1 MLIIIGNFIEIK
13 EDYLE
18 KFKTQIGAY
27 ESSLGNEES
36 VSEQQQQIKN
46 EFLDTVGGNSIF
58 DNAINKN
65 CRSLQQKADYIRE
78 EHRKKIIKATRKEK
92 RKIKAA
98 KTFQKVGRVF
108 LSKTLLELS
117 IKKYKEVTNNRI
129 LLEQELDADWQKF
142 DSDIQA
148 VSRVMESFLE
158 EIVDETVIAERMHTV
173 EVDTRRTNEEL
184 ENVLGEQ
191 ILGEAI
197 QDKHGIGNVF
207 QGLLRRFSKK
217 NEREDR

>member
-1 MLIIIGNFIEIK
+1 MK
-13 EDYLE
+13 
-18 KFKTQIGAY
+18 KFKMQIESY
-27 ESSLGNEES
+27 ENSLGKEEA
-36 VSEQQQQIKN
+36 VSERQQIKN
-46 EFLDTVGGNSIF
+46 EFIDTVVENSVFDNSI
-58 DNAINKN
+58 NKIS
-65 CRSLQQKADYIRE
+65 RGLQQKADDISE
-78 EHRKKIIKATRKEK
+78 EHRKKIIKAKRKEK

-117 IKKYKEVTNNRI
+117 IKRYEEVKQERG
-129 LLEQELDADWQKF
+129 LLEQEIDADWQKLN
-142 DSDIQA
+142 DDIQRA
-148 VSRVMESFLE
+148 SSVMRPYLE
-158 EIVDETVIAERMHTV
+158 EMVDEVTIAERMNTA
-173 EVDTRRTNEEL
+173 EVDARRTNEEL

-207 QGLLRRFSKK
+207 KELLHRFSKK

>member
-1 MLIIIGNFIEIK
+1 MLIINGNFIEIK

-18 KFKTQIGAY
+18 KFKIQIESY
-27 ESSLGNEES
+27 EASLGKEES
-36 VSEQQQQIKN
+36 VSEKQQIKN
-46 EFLDTVGGNSIF
+46 EFIDTVVDNSII
-58 DNAINKN
+58 DNSINK
-65 CRSLQQKADYIRE
+65 SYGGLQQKADYIRE
-78 EHRKKIIKATRKEK
+78 EHRKKIIKAKRKEK

-148 VSRVMESFLE
+148 VSRVMEPFLE
-158 EIVDETVIAERMHTV
+158 EIVDETVIAERMHTA
-173 EVDTRRTNEEL
+173 EGDTRRTNEEL